1 MNKYLKNT
9 SLSLFIILALS
20 NITFGQDF
28 FFGNNKPIADA
39 GKDIKTRPGET
50 IFLDGSR
57 SNVGDGSKIK
67 YHWTF
72 APGLVLKSENNFAS
86 TVIKISGLIFLIFFI
101 SLFNTIFNFK
111 KFNIIS
117 EIPK

>member
-1 MNKYLKNT
+1 MLERGIKMNKYLKNT
-9 SLSLFIILALS
+9 ALSLFTILALS
-20 NITFGQDF
+20 NITSGQDF

-39 GKDIKTRPGET
+39 GKDIKTRSGET

-72 APGLVLKSENNFAS
+72 APGLVLKSENNF
-86 TVIKISGLIFLIFFI
+86 T
-101 SLFNTIFNFK
+101 
-111 KFNIIS
+111 S
-117 EIPK
+117 EISVDTY